1 MRRWAASSSE
11 VSISL
16 IDCLPPLK
24 ADAFCETRMIIK
36 KTTALTA
43 ALTLLLPLF
52 VLLVRA
58 QQQWPTAKPGGQEP
72 ETSDDRDDVVRIT
85 TSLVQVDA
93 TVTKAGKQV
102 TDLTAAE
109 FEIFEDGRPKKITS
123 FSYVS
128 NESSMLTEA
137 PVAAANP
144 LKATDKL
151 APPNPPRRLRP
162 EEIRRTMALVVD
174 DLSLS
179 FDTTESAR
187 YALRRFVNEQMQA
200 NDLVAIVRTSA
211 GVGALQQFTSDKR
224 QLNAAIDRV
233 KWYLARGGRAAF
245 AAIEVGDANLKT
257 RRADSMIKE
266 RGPNDRDSEAE
277 LKKLRDDLSAEGT
290 IGALNF
296 VVRGMRNLPGRK
308 SVILLSEGFTLPGA
322 DPAAGTGHDRVADR
336 LHQLIDLAN
345 RTAVV
350 FYAVDVR
357 GLVYAGL
364 TAADNVAGR
373 SPADV
378 DALLFARERALLN
391 TQNGVEYLAKQTGG
405 FLMKNSNDIPGLIKR
420 VVEDQ
425 KGYYLIGYRP
435 ETTTFDRRFH
445 QIKVKVKRPNLS
457 VRSRSGFY
465 GIGNEERRALPS
477 TRNQQLHAALTSPFA
492 APGVDL
498 RLATFFTNTAQDGSF
513 MRSLMYIDGRDLTFT
528 KQPDGMYQT
537 TLDVIGVSFDG
548 SGRLIDASDRIQT
561 LNLKEDTYL
570 KSLRDGLIYSF
581 NVQIKKPGAYQLR
594 MAVRD
599 TASERT
605 GSANQ
610 FIEVPDLKKNRLV
623 LSGLIVSGVIAAEA
637 SKEGAAAPAGDL
649 QLVESGPNPFTS
661 TTVRRFRRNSTL
673 AFGYVIYNAR
683 LDKTNLPQLTAQT
696 RIFRDNKPVYVGNVM
711 LIDATGQPDL
721 KRINIGTQL
730 QLGNSLPPGE
740 YVLQVIIRDTL
751 ANEKY
756 GTATQW
762 IDFEIVK

>member
-1 MRRWAASSSE
+1 M
-11 VSISL
+11 
-16 IDCLPPLK
+16 
-24 ADAFCETRMIIK
+24 MMK

-52 VLLVRA
+52 VLLVRS
-58 QQQWPTAKPGGQEP
+58 QQSPPAKPAAQKP
-72 ETSDDRDDVVRIT
+72 ETAGDRDDVVRIT

-93 TVTKAGKQV
+93 IVTKGGRQV
-102 TDLTAAE
+102 TDLTATD
-109 FEIFEDGRPKKITS
+109 FEIFEDGRSQKITN

-128 NESSMLTEA
+128 NESGVRTDEPLAT
-137 PVAAANP
+137 ANP
-144 LKATDKL
+144 RQGVDKL
-151 APPNPPRRLRP
+151 APPDPPRRLRP
-162 EEIRRTMALVVD
+162 EQIRRTMALVVD

-179 FDTTESAR
+179 FETTESAR
-187 YALRRFVNEQMQA
+187 NALRRFVSEQMQP

-233 KWYLARGGRAAF
+233 KWSVTGGRLYPF
-245 AAIEVGDANLKT
+245 ATIEVGDGNLKT
-257 RRADSMIKE
+257 ARADSMVKQ
-266 RGPNDRDSEAE
+266 RSANDRDSEAE
-277 LKKLRDDLSAEGT
+277 LNEFRDDLFAEGT

-296 VVRGMRNLPGRK
+296 VVRGMRDLPGRK
-308 SVILLSEGFTLPGA
+308 AVILLSEGFNLSASNRG
-322 DPAAGTGHDRVADR
+322 GSSSHERVAER
-336 LHQLIDLAN
+336 LRQLTDLAN
-345 RTAVV
+345 RTTVV
-350 FYAVDVR
+350 VYAVDVR
-357 GLVYAGL
+357 GVAFTGL
-364 TAADNVAGR
+364 TAADNTAGR
-373 SPADV
+373 SPAEIDN
-378 DALLFARERALLN
+378 LLDDRERVLLD
-391 TQNGVEYLAKQTGG
+391 TRSSLEYLAKQTGG
-405 FLMKNSNDIPGLIKR
+405 FLGKDSNDIPGLIKR

-435 ETTTFDRRFH
+435 ESTTFDRRFH
-445 QIKVKVKRPNLS
+445 QIKVKVKRPDLL

-465 GIGNEERRALPS
+465 GIGTEERRALPS
-477 TRNQQLHAALTSPFA
+477 TRNQQLYSALTSPFA

-498 RLATFFTNTAQDGSF
+498 RLATFFTNTAQEGSF
-513 MRSLMYIDGRDLTFT
+513 MRSWMYIDGRDLTFT
-528 KQPDGMYQT
+528 KQPNGMYQT

-548 SGRLIDASDRIQT
+548 SGRLIDAADRIQT
-561 LNLKEDTYL
+561 LNLKEETYL
-570 KSLRDGLIYSF
+570 KALRDGLIYTF

-623 LSGLIVSGVIAAEA
+623 LSGLVVSGLIAAEGTTETA
-637 SKEGAAAPAGDL
+637 TAPAGDA
-649 QLVESGPNPFTS
+649 QRIESGESEPNPFTS
-661 TTVRRFRRNSTL
+661 TTVRRFRGNSTL

-696 RIFRDNKPVYVGNVM
+696 RIFHDNKPIYVGNLM
-711 LIDATGQPDL
+711 RIDATGQPDL

-730 QLGNSLPPGE
+730 QLGNKLPPGE
-740 YVLQVIIRDTL
+740 YVLQVIVTDTL
-751 ANEKY
+751 AKEKQ